1 MLGRK
6 NNQNSIPESDIPAPN
21 EPSLNQRIQND
32 QVQDYP
38 SFSEDED
45 EINQSS
51 LNQEIPYTEPEPSEF
66 NQSILEQNN
75 MPQQPPEPQNKKFKE
90 YPSSQLPQ
98 SQPVALEFGT
108 NLDDIEELIESVV
121 EDKWRSF
128 IENFGDIALWKDKVK
143 TEVISIKQELV
154 RLEDRFENLQKA
166 VLGRIQTYDKNI
178 LEVGTE
184 IRALE
189 KVFQNIIQPLS
200 SNIKELS
207 RLTEKLK
214 K

>member
-1 MLGRK
+1 MLNRK
-6 NNQNSIPESDIPAPN
+6 NNQAIPESDIPSPNNLSSIQGAPN
-21 EPSLNQRIQND
+21 DNP
-32 QVQDYP
+32 VQDYP

-75 MPQQPPEPQNKKFKE
+75 RPQQPPEPQNKKFKE

-154 RLEDRFENLQKA
+154 RLEDRFENLQRA

>member
-6 NNQNSIPESDIPAPN
+6 NNQNIIPESDIPSPN
-21 EPSLNQRIQND
+21 EFPPSQTIQNE
-32 QVQDYP
+32 QPVQDYP
-38 SFSEDED
+38 SFSEAED
-45 EINQSS
+45 EINQSA
-51 LNQEIPYTEPEPSEF
+51 LNQEAQYTEPEPSEF
-66 NQSILEQNN
+66 NPSILEQNN
-75 MPQQPPEPQNKKFKE
+75 TQQPPEPQNKKFKE
-90 YPSSQLPQ
+90 YPPSQLPQ

-128 IENFGDIALWKDKVK
+128 IENFGDIALWKDKMK

-154 RLEDRFENLQKA
+154 RLEDRFENLQRA

-184 IRALE
+184 IKALE

>member
-6 NNQNSIPESDIPAPN
+6 NNQNSIPENDIPAPN
-21 EPSLNQRIQND
+21 ELPNNQDIQND
-32 QVQDYP
+32 QRVQDYP
-38 SFSEDED
+38 SFSEGED

-51 LNQEIPYTEPEPSEF
+51 LNQETPYAEPEPSEF
-66 NQSILEQNN
+66 NPSILEQNN
-75 MPQQPPEPQNKKFKE
+75 TQQPPTPQKNKFKE
-90 YPSSQLPQ
+90 YSPSQLPQ

-128 IENFGDIALWKDKVK
+128 IENFGDIALWKDKMK
-143 TEVISIKQELV
+143 TEVISIKQELI
-154 RLEDRFENLQKA
+154 RLEDRFENLQRA

-184 IRALE
+184 IKALE

-200 SNIKELS
+200 YNIKELS